1 MAVAAVEH
9 TSEVIVRYKR
19 IVPIAALLIAI
30 ASPLSA
36 QVQVAPPS
44 QSPQDEQ
51 VSKAEREQAKKRNEN
66 RQASL
71 KRDTDKLYDLATEL
85 KRYVDQSNE
94 SILSVNVVRKAEEI
108 EKLARSVKDKM
119 KGN

>member
-1 MAVAAVEH
+1 M
-9 TSEVIVRYKR
+9 RYRR

-36 QVQVAPPS
+36 QVQVAPSS

-51 VSKAEREQAKKRNEN
+51 VSKAEREQAKKRNQT
-66 RQASL
+66 RQATL